1 MCGEPVPEGE
11 TMFKFHG
18 FSGPCPAPPL
28 PRPAVINWQT
38 SYERALA
45 RLATLDAE
53 LESAKRDAEL
63 LRDAAN
69 RIEGDD
75 VLARLRSGNATPED
89 QYNVANSLA
98 YLWAQDG
105 LLSEAQ
111 QEVGQLRDQLAE
123 VERPLDKQMARLNA
137 NLLAANRARM
147 DAERELDAARADAER
162 ADAERF
168 AYWFGNKPK
177 PLSLVDDY
185 LEGIRERWS
194 LDLWRAAID
203 AARKERT

>member
-1 MCGEPVPEGE
+1 MMM
-11 TMFKFHG
+11 TDDKD
-18 FSGPCPAPPL
+18 AI
-28 PRPAVINWQT
+28 A
-38 SYERALA
+38 ALE
-45 RLATLDAE
+45 AE
-53 LESAKRDAEL
+53 LEAAKRDAEL

-123 VERPLDKQMARLNA
+123 VERQLDKQMARLNA
-137 NLLAANRARM
+137 NLLAANWARM
-147 DAERELDAARADAER
+147 DAERELYAARADAELLWANCRVIYFPDPAGSYPLEHNMRACGTKDSR
-162 ADAERF
+162 ADIE
-168 AYWFGNKPK
+168 
-177 PLSLVDDY
+177 
-185 LEGIRERWS
+185 
-194 LDLWRAAID
+194 AALRID
-203 AARKERT
+203 AAMKD